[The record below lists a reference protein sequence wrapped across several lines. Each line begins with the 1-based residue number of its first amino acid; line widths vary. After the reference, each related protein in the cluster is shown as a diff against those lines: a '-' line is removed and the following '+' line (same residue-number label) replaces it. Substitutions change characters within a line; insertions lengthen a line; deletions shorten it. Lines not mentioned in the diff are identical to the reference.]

1 MMRPKELESHWEALI
16 ISTGGTRS
24 RGEDAEGGCR
34 RGIALLLDSLASNL
48 CTYSYARKLA
58 YVYSYTRK
66 LEEVLRKQEILL
78 AKLYVWVLT
87 VEAASIF
94 RTNLWVLQKCLK
106 FPSNLAYISLSIR
119 TEFDAL
125 FHYIGLKMAFCCFPN
140 QVCLQW
146 IKNWPHWDICDLFI
160 VLSI

>member
-1 MMRPKELESHWEALI
+1 MEVGPSSVVGMMRPKELESHWEALI

-48 CTYSYARKLA
+48 CRYSYARKLA

-87 VEAASIF
+87 FYTKPIIF
-94 RTNLWVLQKCLK
+94 CNINMK
-106 FPSNLAYISLSIR
+106 LSS
-119 TEFDAL
+119 
-125 FHYIGLKMAFCCFPN
+125 P
-140 QVCLQW
+140 
-146 IKNWPHWDICDLFI
+146 DL
-160 VLSI
+160 